1 MTIERQNGTMAL
13 PQLYR
18 KRIATLVAATVLGFA
33 GTATVAVTADAV
45 GRATDAASAP
55 VVERP
60 AQGVVQVV
68 NVVDQH

>member
-1 MTIERQNGTMAL
+1 MAL

-18 KRIATLVAATVLGFA
+18 KRIAALVTATVLGFA
-33 GTATVAVTADAV
+33 GTVTAAVTADAV
-45 GRATDAASAP
+45 GRGTDASGP

-68 NVVDQH
+68 DDAHRR